1 MCVCACVYVCVHM
14 CGVWV
19 HMYVVRASVCCMR
32 ACAGY
37 ACMVAVYCT
46 YQVEGDVY
54 WVLLKNWREA
64 LCLPHL
70 SREDH
75 VRWVNTV
82 W

>member
-1 MCVCACVYVCVHM
+1 MHVCVPVCMCVCACVVCGCICVWCM
-14 CGVWV
+14 C
-19 HMYVVRASVCCMR
+19 VCAACMR
-32 ACAGY
+32 VQGMLAWLQ
-37 ACMVAVYCT
+37 CT
-46 YQVEGDVY
+46 YQVEGDVN
-54 WVLLKNWREA
+54 WVSLKNWREA